1 MWKRR
6 ACHCMGTV
14 KQDDELVAVCKF
26 ERCSGGRGENIRVY
40 ELCAGDAKEFPV
52 FTDDCR
58 LVLEKSDF
66 PAYEEIRSSARLN
79 ANASADN
86 DVHGFRYKMKYNLK
100 LGKEALNKSLA
111 LTCDD
116 EDE

>member
-1 MWKRR
+1 
-6 ACHCMGTV
+6 MGTV
-14 KQDDELVAVCKF
+14 KQGDELVAVRKF
-26 ERCSGGRGENIRVY
+26 ERCSGGRGENTRAY

-86 DVHGFRYKMKYNLK
+86 DVQYIPHEMYG
-100 LGKEALNKSLA
+100 
-111 LTCDD
+111 
-116 EDE
+116 